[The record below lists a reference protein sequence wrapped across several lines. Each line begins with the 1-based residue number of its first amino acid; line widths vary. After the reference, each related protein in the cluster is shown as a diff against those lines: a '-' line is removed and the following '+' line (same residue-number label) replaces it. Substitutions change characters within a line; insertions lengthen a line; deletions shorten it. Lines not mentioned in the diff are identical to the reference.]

1 MPPVV
6 TSSHRKHSRRIVAL
20 IAFAAVLVLIAFAF
34 AIRALV
40 FVSRGTPA
48 QPVPAQP
55 VVSATTAE
63 RPAPPSKE
71 PSPLPTASNERRTE
85 EAGPLPAR
93 PAVPDYVSEDYIP
106 KPGQMQLPSG
116 KILTFPPPKPGEIRM
131 LAAYGHIYEC
141 YADGGW
147 KDATP
152 RKLFGTAF
160 EENFLALSVEGR
172 TFIPAFLTG
181 LDQDDVVRVLQ
192 KEYEPIGDETDEEKA
207 QLAAYDEMRAAALDY
222 IAGGGSF
229 DEFVTEIATFVK
241 QERSLKAKALR
252 EVMTLFKEGRVDEAK
267 VRAEALNE
275 ALATQG
281 FSRLRL
287 PAHVRSAFGE
297 EVPTKQ

>member
-1 MPPVV
+1 M
-6 TSSHRKHSRRIVAL
+6 
-20 IAFAAVLVLIAFAF
+20 
-34 AIRALV
+34 
-40 FVSRGTPA
+40 
-48 QPVPAQP
+48 
-55 VVSATTAE
+55 
-63 RPAPPSKE
+63 E
-71 PSPLPTASNERRTE
+71 PSLLHAVQTQRNAD
-85 EAGPLPAR
+85 EALTPPAR
-93 PAVPDYVSEDYIP
+93 PAVPDYVSDDYVP
-106 KPGQMQLPSG
+106 KPGQMQLPDG
-116 KILTFPPPKPGEIRM
+116 KVLTFPPPKPGETRT

-241 QERSLKAKALR
+241 QERTLKAKALR

-267 VRAEALNE
+267 ARAAALDE